1 MTKYYSKWRKG
12 MKKAKNGKYYY
23 PKKRNYQNNRKR
35 NYRRST
41 AQMVISRPL
50 LPMVQKVCLK
60 YYTRFHIDPLPIQS
74 GATATAHNLPIH
86 TFAWNDA
93 YDIDK
98 THSLTLGLA
107 GATTGRQQD
116 GAPDHQPRMYDEYG
130 QFYDKI
136 TVIGAKANITFSNAN
151 RTMLTSTDTVTN
163 LSTGAHTESIS
174 SSREVE
180 PLPSFVGLLNSQY
193 NDKAV
198 VADKWDNLR
207 EKNEVRFRRLQDHD
221 NPVRMTAKWSLKKDN
236 VYRSKLP
243 LMTDAEAPEN
253 YTAEWNHSPHNL
265 RFLHLF
271 ACPITVSNSS
281 NPAPIDVEVEIS
293 QICLLSDRKDIAQS

>member
-1 MTKYYSKWRKG
+1 MTKYYAKWKKG
-12 MKKAKNGKYYY
+12 MKKGANGKYYY
-23 PKKRNYQNNRKR
+23 PKKRKYQNNKKR
-35 NYRRST
+35 NYRRKTS
-41 AQMVISRPL
+41 QMIISRPL

-60 YYTRFHIDPLPIQS
+60 YYTRFHIDPLPIAS
-74 GATATAHNLPIH
+74 SALATAHDLPIH

-98 THSLTLGLA
+98 THTLAQTAA
-107 GATTGRQQD
+107 GVTTGRQQD
-116 GAPDHQPRMYDEYG
+116 GAPDHQPRMYDQYG

-180 PLPSFVGLLNSQY
+180 PLPSFVGVLNSQY

-198 VADKWDNLR
+198 VAQKWDSVR
-207 EKNEVRFRRLQDHD
+207 EKGEVRYRRLQDHD
-221 NPVRMTAKWSLKKDN
+221 KPVRMTAKWSLKKDN
-236 VYRSKLP
+236 VYKSKLP

-293 QICLLSDRKDIAQS
+293 QICLLSDRKEIAQS